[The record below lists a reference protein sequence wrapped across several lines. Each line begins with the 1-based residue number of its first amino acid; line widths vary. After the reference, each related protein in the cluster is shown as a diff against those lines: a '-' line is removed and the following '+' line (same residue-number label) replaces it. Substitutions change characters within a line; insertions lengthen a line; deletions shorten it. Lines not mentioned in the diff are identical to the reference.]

1 MKKDN
6 TPPAVTSVSID
17 VAPGDLLDR
26 ITILEIKSA
35 RLQSES
41 ALLNVR
47 TELATLRA
55 ARDRS
60 IPTAPGLEHLTGELR
75 GVNETLWDLE
85 EEVRRS
91 EAAAK
96 FGDEFVRSARRIIH
110 ANDRRAAIKQAI
122 NRMLNASFLDEKSFP
137 LPDPI
142 AKNRSLT

>member
-6 TPPAVTSVSID
+6 TPLAVASVSID

-35 RLQSES
+35 RLQNES
-41 ALLNVR
+41 ALRNVR

-60 IPTAPGLEHLTGELR
+60 ILSAPGLNNLTAELR

-85 EEVRRS
+85 EAVRRS
-91 EAAAK
+91 EASAT
-96 FGDEFVRSARRIIH
+96 FGDEFVHSARSIIH
-110 ANDRRAAIKQAI
+110 ANDRRAALKQAI

-142 AKNRSLT
+142 AKKSS